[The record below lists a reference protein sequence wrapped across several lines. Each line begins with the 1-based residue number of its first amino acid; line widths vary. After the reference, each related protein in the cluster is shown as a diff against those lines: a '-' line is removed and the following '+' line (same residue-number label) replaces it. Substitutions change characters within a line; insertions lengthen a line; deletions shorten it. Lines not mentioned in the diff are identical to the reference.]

1 VPISSDA
8 VALTFDD
15 GPDPIWTPRVLR
27 ALADAG
33 ARATFFV
40 ISTRA
45 VRHPELLAAAVDQG
59 HEVGLHCARH
69 VRHTLST
76 RDEIEADTTA
86 ALSALAGLGVH
97 PLRWRLPW
105 GAHAPWSGDIARSHR
120 LAIVDWTADTHDWRG
135 DGAAAMLDGVAP
147 RLGGDA
153 VVLLHDGLGPGALR
167 GGCAETVRLI
177 PPLVG
182 AIRRAGCEP
191 TSVAGMTGACA
202 CT

>member
-1 VPISSDA
+1 MPISSDS

-15 GPDPIWTPRVLR
+15 GPDPIWTPQILR

-45 VRHPELLAAAVDQG
+45 ARHPELLAAAVDQG
-59 HEVGLHCARH
+59 HEVGLHCQRH
-69 VRHTLST
+69 VRHTRSA
-76 RDEIEADTTA
+76 RAEIEADTNA
-86 ALSALAGLGVH
+86 ALSTLTGLGVH

-105 GAHAPWSGDIARSHR
+105 GAHAPWSGDIARSYG

-135 DGAAAMLDGVAP
+135 DDAPAMLGDVAP
-147 RLGGDA
+147 RLGGGA
-153 VVLLHDGLGPGALR
+153 VVLLHDGLGPGATR
-167 GGCAETVRLI
+167 SGCAETVRLI
-177 PPLVG
+177 APLAA

-191 TSVAGMTGACA
+191 SSVAGMIGPRACA
-202 CT
+202 

>member
-1 VPISSDA
+1 LI
-8 VALTFDD
+8 ALTFDD

-40 ISTRA
+40 ISTRG
-45 VRHPELLAAAVDQG
+45 VRYPELLAAAVEQG
-59 HEVGLHCARH
+59 HEVGLHCERH

-76 RDEIEADTTA
+76 RSEIEADTTA
-86 ALSALAGLGVH
+86 ALSALAGLGVR

-105 GAHAPWSGDIARSHR
+105 GAHARWSGEIARSHG
-120 LAIVDWTADTHDWRG
+120 LAIVDWSADTHDWRG
-135 DGAAAMLDGVAP
+135 DDACAMLEGVAP
-147 RLGGDA
+147 RLGGGA

-167 GGCAETVRLI
+167 SGCAETVRLI
-177 PPLVG
+177 APLVA

-191 TSVAGMTGACA
+191 TSVAGMIGACA
-202 CT
+202 CA